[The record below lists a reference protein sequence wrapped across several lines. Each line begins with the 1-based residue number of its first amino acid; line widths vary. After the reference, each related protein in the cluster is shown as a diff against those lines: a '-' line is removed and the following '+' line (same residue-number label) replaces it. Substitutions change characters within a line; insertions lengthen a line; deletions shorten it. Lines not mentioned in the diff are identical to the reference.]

1 MNLAKMDLFQMATR
15 KMGWLTERQV
25 VLSQNI
31 ANADTPNY
39 RSKDLQEVD
48 FSRML
53 DKTRQVNVT
62 LTRSGHIP
70 GANER
75 NDLRRITE
83 GPRDVYE
90 VNPNDNQVVMEEQLI
105 KLSDTAMQY
114 RLVTNIYNKNLSM
127 MKMAVGNPR
136 G

>member
-1 MNLAKMDLFQMATR
+1 MNLGKMDLFQMATR
-15 KMGWLTERQV
+15 KMGWLTARQV

-39 RSKDLQEVD
+39 RSKDLQEIN
-48 FSRML
+48 FSRVL
-53 DKTRQVNVT
+53 NKTRQVNVT
-62 LTRSGHIP
+62 LPRPGHIP

-75 NDLRRITE
+75 NDMRRLTE
-83 GPRDVYE
+83 SPRDVYE

-105 KLSDTAMQY
+105 KLSDTAMQF

-127 MKMAVGNPR
+127 VKMAVGNPR